1 MMVARQCPRV
11 PRLRHPNHTTLSHLL
26 QHSHSCT
33 KCQPWD
39 TGTQRGSLGAPDPS
53 TPPPPPAPESTHG
66 APSVPMSPAP
76 DVTVWDVSNFS
87 LVDRQLIHV
96 GRDEEVRTPLRYG
109 VHRVLGIWSLTPSL
123 HPQTSS
129 RNRNR
134 TGSSESSSPHPVGGR
149 RDTGEP
155 MTRGICM
162 HWCKLQCSS
171 WGTPHHAVRFA
182 SHHAPHRAL
191 HCAPLHAQTPPCS
204 APCPA
209 PPRRAPRP
217 VPRTLRSVPQRHAPR
232 PVPCAVHHASS
243 RPTRASRAV
252 DLALHVV
259 PHTPVWRKPPVRG
272 PPCAVTASSLCADPP
287 DKGFL
292 AIMGPRRWLLCVAH
306 GETPSPA

>member
-1 MMVARQCPRV
+1 M
-11 PRLRHPNHTTLSHLL
+11 LL
-26 QHSHSCT
+26 TPLLH
-33 KCQPWD
+33 
-39 TGTQRGSLGAPDPS
+39 
-53 TPPPPPAPESTHG
+53 PPPPPAPESTHG
-66 APSVPMSPAP
+66 APSIPMPPAP

-109 VHRVLGIWSLTPSL
+109 VHRVLGIWSLTPFL

-134 TGSSESSSPHPVGGR
+134 TGSSDSSSPHPVGGR

-155 MTRGICM
+155 TTRGVCM

-182 SHHAPHRAL
+182 SHHAPHCAL

-209 PPRRAPRP
+209 HRAPPRP
-217 VPRTLRSVPQRHAPR
+217 VHRILCHAPCVLCPNATPRTSPRALRCAPR
-232 PVPCAVHHASS
+232 IVAPHSCVSRCGSCTACCAPHPGAEEAPCA
-243 RPTRASRAV
+243 RPSVRRHRF
-252 DLALHVV
+252 L
-259 PHTPVWRKPPVRG
+259 PVR
-272 PPCAVTASSLCADPP
+272 
-287 DKGFL
+287 
-292 AIMGPRRWLLCVAH
+292 
-306 GETPSPA
+306 